1 MPRSRVALSSGTTRG
16 DEPGTDRRRSTSS
29 PADHGRRLHGP
40 RARPVPLTEYLEAT
54 IAETGLPDEHDAPGV
69 LKWTQNDIATLLGL
83 YEPNRG
89 GEQDPE
95 LNTRGPSFAQM
106 VAGGGIRTHDLRVM
120 SNLTDVHC
128 VRLRPSGAPEFAAI
142 VQLVSLRP
150 WSAPEFAPTGDNC
163 GDNPRDHR
171 ASAHDRSRP
180 RPPSESATSAQAR
193 QTERIPGVQNAGSL
207 RAR

>member
-95 LNTRGPSFAQM
+95 L
-106 VAGGGIRTHDLRVM
+106 IM